1 MSDSEVTNSVELL
14 EGGATLPWKVH
25 PGVERIYDKALKSY
39 VYQLPANGSQAVM
52 QLPRDGKD
60 LGIVQPYLV
69 FQLFLPQ
76 NYRACLLEVAITDT
90 TSARRWLLLGASTE
104 EAHTTMRFARLP
116 LLGLPQG
123 TWFNLCVDLQSLV
136 DGAFGQVVKSVD
148 GIVIHP
154 ECRLRK
160 IFTLRSLPNSVEVL
174 DRQMIKFDP
183 TGQTEDCAGSQ
194 HLPDYAGIDQIYVMN
209 ANRVPNLERAEAPR
223 PRHRTHPLAPRA
235 GRAER
240 AERAEPER
248 EVEHQEAPKQD
259 LPEISEPKKSSKST
273 SGCAPSKSKTKEKVP
288 AISTQGV
295 AAGACYGRPLSK
307 QKLENLTA
315 HPKGRTARARDR
327 LPTARKLRP
336 LPLEMRV
343 SIEDSGGRREGASQP
358 SSWGSTSLSS
368 RRGRKTSKGRAEEE
382 TSDSVTPS
390 PTEAA
395 KRRQAHTMKTLHKT
409 AEIYGAPDAVGHT
422 LRLPNPNGRLER
434 GDAQVNAGREAQVS
448 PPNPLNFDPVKTTAL
463 ADIQLKPIN
472 DVSKVNAGRDGRDAQ
487 VSPPNPPS
495 LDPRVRTA
503 GVADLPKPDWPKVGE
518 KAAHGPVDAWSALSA
533 SVRHGDCSSFA
544 SLFRGR
550 QLVGGSPPET
560 NSEGCRARRMFSERC
575 EPHPL
580 SGLGCRSIIPTVAI
594 Q

>member
-76 NYRACLLEVAITDT
+76 ALSNSGGQELR
-90 TSARRWLLLGASTE
+90 RRWLLLGASTE

-116 LLGLPQG
+116 LLGLPRG

-194 HLPDYAGIDQIYVMN
+194 HLPDYAG
-209 ANRVPNLERAEAPR
+209 ATAC
-223 PRHRTHPLAPRA
+223 
-235 GRAER
+235 
-240 AERAEPER
+240 
-248 EVEHQEAPKQD
+248 D

-327 LPTARKLRP
+327 LPTARPKGLRLRVKFDLANFEGADASARRKLRP

-472 DVSKVNAGRDGRDAQ
+472 DVSKVNAGRDAQ

-518 KAAHGPVDAWSALSA
+518 KAAHGPVDAWSALSGGA
-533 SVRHGDCSSFA
+533 WQRFFAVDPWGPLSATLRAFENWSVR
-544 SLFRGR
+544 FR
-550 QLVGGSPPET
+550 L
-560 NSEGCRARRMFSERC
+560 
-575 EPHPL
+575 
-580 SGLGCRSIIPTVAI
+580 
-594 Q
+594 